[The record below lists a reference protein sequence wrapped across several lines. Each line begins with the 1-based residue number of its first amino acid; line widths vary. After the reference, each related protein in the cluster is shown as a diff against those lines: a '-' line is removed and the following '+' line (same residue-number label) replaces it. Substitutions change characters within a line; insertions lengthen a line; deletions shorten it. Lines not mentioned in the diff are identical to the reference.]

1 MRTPPSTALHCSCM
15 TTASAPA
22 GTCAPVK
29 MRAAVPGASGAPT
42 LPAAMRWLTGSTAPG
57 AATSPARSA

>member
-1 MRTPPSTALHCSCM
+1 MRTPPSTGVHCSCM

-29 MRAAVPGASGAPT
+29 MRAAVPGARAVPT
-42 LPAAMRWLTGSTAPG
+42 LPAAIRWLTGSTVPL
-57 AATSPARSA
+57 AATSAARSA